1 MELPYVHKSP
11 ARRATPKIPYSRA
24 VIEFY
29 ILCSSNR
36 YTIAMLS
43 IPHSKQIEPPRVY
56 RRLLMYSNRS
66 HYEQYKPL
74 HQTWLALKM
83 EDILQ
88 HDLVSC
94 PNKTL
99 LLASQYLVEHLK

>member
-1 MELPYVHKSP
+1 
-11 ARRATPKIPYSRA
+11 
-24 VIEFY
+24 
-29 ILCSSNR
+29 
-36 YTIAMLS
+36 
-43 IPHSKQIEPPRVY
+43 
-56 RRLLMYSNRS
+56 MYSNRS